1 MYFRYCNVKSWNY
14 RNGNIFGYAKC
25 VDLKYNIISNSYT
38 ILSVQMSYIVTIQYL
53 NRFLQWG
60 VTIFI
65 SNRKAFKQRLCRY
78 TAIKLKLHL

>member
-1 MYFRYCNVKSWNY
+1 MVTYLVH
-14 RNGNIFGYAKC
+14 YATC

-53 NRFLQWG
+53 SQCLQWG